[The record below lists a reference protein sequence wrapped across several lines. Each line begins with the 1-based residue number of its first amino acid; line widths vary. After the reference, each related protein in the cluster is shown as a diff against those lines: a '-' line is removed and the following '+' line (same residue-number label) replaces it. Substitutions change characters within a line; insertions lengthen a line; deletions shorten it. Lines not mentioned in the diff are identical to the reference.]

1 MKSMQYYTS
10 FMRAID
16 NEGWG
21 RGNLI
26 IGCIYYSHAAK
37 KNYILLVSYGQ
48 KVLERGLVC
57 LRNWK
62 KRLCGSDKSINGSF
76 L

>member
-1 MKSMQYYTS
+1 MQYYTS

-48 KVLERGLVC
+48 KVLERGIVC

-62 KRLCGSDKSINGSF
+62 KRLCDSDKSINGSF